1 MDNNYVNKSELDIN
15 EKLIVDVK
23 FKPMSTLIFGGV
35 LGGVC
40 CATLNPLAIV
50 LGGVILLYSI
60 FVYMN
65 VKDYITLSIY
75 ETFVLVYAY
84 QSEDLVQTLNYINAL
99 VVVNDNDKMVYI
111 TNKSKLDEKFGIT
124 KEIEEKYGFSTE
136 QYFKDAI
143 SEYIKPENVHFIS
156 GHANSIAEDL
166 ERLAGGIHCKICE
179 IPE

>member
-1 MDNNYVNKSELDIN
+1 MDNNYVNKRELDIN

-84 QSEDLVQTLNYINAL
+84 QSEDQVRVIKYEDVVEWGCKTDEGKSNAMMFRLNTGEVIYKDTFQANKAFSAL
-99 VVVNDNDKMVYI
+99 
-111 TNKSKLDEKFGIT
+111 NKIMPERETRTMQLEEFKAKGKNYKF
-124 KEIEEKYGFSTE
+124 
-136 QYFKDAI
+136 
-143 SEYIKPENVHFIS
+143 
-156 GHANSIAEDL
+156 
-166 ERLAGGIHCKICE
+166 RLPFGKKK
-179 IPE
+179 

>member
-35 LGGVC
+35 LGIVC

-84 QSEDLVQTLNYINAL
+84 QSEDLVRVIKYEDVVEWGCKTDEGKSNAMMFRLNTGEVIYKDTFQANKAFSAL
-99 VVVNDNDKMVYI
+99 
-111 TNKSKLDEKFGIT
+111 NKIMPERETRTMKLEEFKAKGKNYKF
-124 KEIEEKYGFSTE
+124 
-136 QYFKDAI
+136 
-143 SEYIKPENVHFIS
+143 
-156 GHANSIAEDL
+156 
-166 ERLAGGIHCKICE
+166 RLPFGKKK
-179 IPE
+179 

>member
-84 QSEDLVQTLNYINAL
+84 QSEDLVRVIKYEDVVEWGCKTDEGKSNAMMFRLNTGEVIYKDTFQANKAFSAL
-99 VVVNDNDKMVYI
+99 
-111 TNKSKLDEKFGIT
+111 NKIMPERETRTMQLEEFKAKGKNYKF
-124 KEIEEKYGFSTE
+124 
-136 QYFKDAI
+136 
-143 SEYIKPENVHFIS
+143 
-156 GHANSIAEDL
+156 
-166 ERLAGGIHCKICE
+166 RLPFGKKK
-179 IPE
+179 